1 MPEWW
6 TYALSDFLLFSP
18 RTYYRLIERHNL
30 AIWPAQLL
38 ALTLG
43 VAIAG
48 LLHRPTRGRSRGIAG
63 ILAALWAWVGWTFV
77 AGRYAT
83 INWAASYFAWLFA
96 AEVLLLGWLGVAT
109 ARLRFGWPRD
119 AAGLMGGALFVGS
132 VVLYPVLAPV
142 LGRGW
147 TQSELFGVA
156 PDPTVLGTLGLLLMA
171 ESSPR
176 RRRALLAA
184 PLAWCLLG
192 GATLLAMGS
201 PETWIVLPAAVLV
214 PAISRARDRPAPS

>member
-109 ARLRFGWPRD
+109 ARLRFGPGGRRALRRIGCSLSGARAGPGSRLD
-119 AAGLMGGALFVGS
+119 PVGALRGRTRSDRAGNAGAPADGRELAPPAAGAAGSAAGLV
-132 VVLYPVLAPV
+132 PP
-142 LGRGW
+142 GRG
-147 TQSELFGVA
+147 
-156 PDPTVLGTLGLLLMA
+156 D
-171 ESSPR
+171 SPGDGITGDLD
-176 RRRALLAA
+176 RAAGRGAGAGDLA
-184 PLAWCLLG
+184 
-192 GATLLAMGS
+192 
-201 PETWIVLPAAVLV
+201 
-214 PAISRARDRPAPS
+214 R